1 MRKSQQRNKDRR
13 REKVTTADMSQEEDK
28 RRSVFTNPYPI
39 HYLYDT
45 SPPHLLVPPSCFS
58 QLMPS
63 SDGTNWRLMVRHY

>member
-28 RRSVFTNPYPI
+28 RKSVFTNPYPI

-45 SPPHLLVPPSCFS
+45 F
-58 QLMPS
+58 
-63 SDGTNWRLMVRHY
+63 